1 MPSHDD
7 PRYLLAW
14 WGLEKVERIV
24 KSPGIPVDRRR
35 ANDALNELWGALK
48 RLRWSGLPWDMAS
61 EEAKKL
67 SRPAKELKEILKL
80 GTEEKDLNRAQASWA
95 LGYLQALPTMLKLG
109 EEVNPGRAVLVF
121 SGKVLSVASHPS
133 AERLKVTRV
142 SFGNVAMTVVTN
154 IKNVKEG
161 EVRAVALLPPADL
174 RGVISWGMFASEP
187 LSLSEGKPYPP
198 YDEGSVGSVVEQ
210 IIREAIKI
218 RR

>member
-14 WGLEKVERIV
+14 WGLEKVERVV
-24 KSPGIPVDRRR
+24 KNPGAPLDRKK
-35 ANDALNELWGALK
+35 ANAALEELWGNLK

-67 SRPAKELKEILKL
+67 SQVAKELKELLKL
-80 GTEEKDLNRAQASWA
+80 GTEEKDLNRARASWA

-109 EEVNPGRAVLVF
+109 EEVSPGRAVLVF
-121 SGKVLSVASHPS
+121 SGKLVSVAPHPS
-133 AERLKVTRV
+133 AEKLKVTRV
-142 SFGNVAMTVVTN
+142 SLGSAALTVVTN
-154 IKNVKEG
+154 IKDVREG
-161 EVRAVALLPPADL
+161 EVRAVALLPPAEL

-187 LSLSEGKPYPP
+187 LSLPEGRPYPP

-210 IIREAIKI
+210 IIREAIRI